1 MFISARLQHAQRPAT
16 NKGWK
21 LWARLVGLWIALDTM
36 IVGVFWSKLGTTG
49 VIFLRGRLFA
59 QDGFGSNAACHGV
72 WTLNV
77 IQLSEVL

>member
-1 MFISARLQHAQRPAT
+1 MLKDRLQI
-16 NKGWK
+16 KG
-21 LWARLVGLWIALDTM
+21 GSCGIALDTM